1 MARCGLSLLRVNVA
15 SAMLLRGYRDG
26 FAKMLRLL
34 GAVLLGLGL
43 VMGNS
48 VAEAKVH
55 LRHPH
60 APPLPPIV
68 VAHITVHSQNLY
80 LTVNGWPTGSWPV
93 STAGVGYHTPRGT
106 FRVQRLAK
114 VWFSKKY
121 DNSPMPNS
129 VFFDGGI
136 AIHGSYHIKS
146 LGRPASHGCV
156 RLHPDNAEKLFDLVE
171 QYGPSRAQV
180 IVTD

>member
-1 MARCGLSLLRVNVA
+1 MWKPIAA
-15 SAMLLRGYRDG
+15 
-26 FAKMLRLL
+26 F
-34 GAVLLGLGL
+34 VLALGLIFSGA
-43 VMGNS
+43 
-48 VAEAKVH
+48 AEAKSRHVHH
-55 LRHPH
+55 LRL
-60 APPLPPIV
+60 PPVPPIV
-68 VAHITVHSQNLY
+68 VAHITVSSQNLS
-80 LTVNGWPTGSWPV
+80 LTVNGWPAGSWPV

-106 FRVQRLAK
+106 FHVQRLAK

-146 LGRPASHGCV
+146 LGHPASHGCV
-156 RLHPDNAEKLFDLVE
+156 RLHPDNAAKLFALVE
-171 QYGPSRAQV
+171 QYGASRSRV

>member
-1 MARCGLSLLRVNVA
+1 
-15 SAMLLRGYRDG
+15 MLKI
-26 FAKMLRLL
+26 F
-34 GAVLLGLGL
+34 GALFLALGL
-43 VMGNS
+43 VFSGA
-48 VAEAKVH
+48 AEAKTRRQH
-55 LRHPH
+55 HPH
-60 APPLPPIV
+60 VPPVPPIV
-68 VAHITVHSQNLY
+68 VAHITVSSQNLY
-80 LTVNGWPTGSWPV
+80 LTVNGWPAGSWPV

-156 RLHPDNAEKLFDLVE
+156 RLHPDNAEKLFALVQ
-171 QYGPSRAQV
+171 QYGPSRSRV

>member
-1 MARCGLSLLRVNVA
+1 MLKLNAGLI
-15 SAMLLRGYRDG
+15 
-26 FAKMLRLL
+26 
-34 GAVLLGLGL
+34 LGLGL
-43 VMGNS
+43 IWGGVA
-48 VAEAKVH
+48 AEAKSTH
-55 LRHPH
+55 QGL
-60 APPLPPIV
+60 APMLPVPPIV
-68 VAHITVHSQNLY
+68 VAHISVSSQNLY

-93 STAGVGYHTPRGT
+93 STAGAGYHTPRGT

-114 VWFSKKY
+114 IWFSKKY

-146 LGRPASHGCV
+146 LGQPASHGCV
-156 RLHPDNAEKLFDLVE
+156 RLHPDNAERLFDLVE
-171 QYGPSRAQV
+171 QYGTSRSQV

>member
-1 MARCGLSLLRVNVA
+1 
-15 SAMLLRGYRDG
+15 MLLRGYETDSG
-26 FAKMLRLL
+26 KMLKFIGL
-34 GAVLLGLGL
+34 VVLGLGL
-43 VMGNS
+43 VCGG
-48 VAEAKVH
+48 VAAEAKAKH
-55 LRHPH
+55 HKPH
-60 APPLPPIV
+60 VPPPPPVV
-68 VAHITVHSQNLY
+68 VAHINVSSQNLY
-80 LTVNGWPTGSWPV
+80 LTVNGWPSGSWPV
-93 STAGVGYHTPRGT
+93 STAGEGYHTPRGT
-106 FRVQRLAK
+106 FHVQRLAK

-171 QYGPSRAQV
+171 QYGSSRSQV